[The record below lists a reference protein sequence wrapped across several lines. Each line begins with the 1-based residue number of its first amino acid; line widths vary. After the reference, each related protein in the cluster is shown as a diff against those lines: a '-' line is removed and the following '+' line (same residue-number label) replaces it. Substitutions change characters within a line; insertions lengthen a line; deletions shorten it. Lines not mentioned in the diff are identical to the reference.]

1 MTIEQEI
8 ESLNKQVEELMTKV
22 EEMSMKETDFK
33 KQLKKLEEALLIRSL
48 IVLVLFHI
56 ASSIYRQ

>member
-33 KQLKKLEEALLIRSL
+33 KQLKKLEEALLIR
-48 IVLVLFHI
+48 IGEI
-56 ASSIYRQ
+56 Q